1 MSAAEEEEE
10 EEKQEEE
17 EEEGWGSPLLLFFS
31 CLSAN
36 NVCSISIKKR
46 ALYNDVATL
55 INTVILSKTNFWKP
69 LAFVKRIAKA
79 KLKVKIWRALL
90 SEQPLIRSCFKS
102 AAVPPQT
109 FSASPTAQ
117 LQLSQENT
125 ITIERLLHLI

>member
-1 MSAAEEEEE
+1 M
-10 EEKQEEE
+10 
-17 EEEGWGSPLLLFFS
+17 
-31 CLSAN
+31 SAN
-36 NVCSISIKKR
+36 NVGSIKKR

-79 KLKVKIWRALL
+79 KLKIWRALL